1 MNYLFLGVNGG
12 IGKSIFNEIYNKE
25 DIFILTYCSKKPS
38 INKKNIFLFK
48 IDFNK
53 NGDVKNKIYKII
65 KKFKKIDILINNVGN
80 GNPFKSSLETKINEI
95 EQSMR
100 INFYSP
106 LSIILQFLK
115 KSLTE
120 KRMLNIINISTN
132 TIKFYGSNN
141 NLPYLV
147 SKNALEIALLNLSKI
162 YSKKL
167 IKINII
173 RPGLIDSNK
182 RIKIKNYTRKNFLK
196 RQKLVPIGK
205 AGDPEDIANMV
216 NFLISN
222 KSKFIF
228 GQTFT
233 VSGGE

>member
-1 MNYLFLGVNGG
+1 MNYLFMNYLFLGVNGG
-12 IGKSIFNEIYNKE
+12 IGESI
-25 DIFILTYCSKKPS
+25 L
-38 INKKNIFLFK
+38 
-48 IDFNK
+48 
-53 NGDVKNKIYKII
+53 NKISEII
-65 KKFKKIDILINNVGN
+65 KNFKSIDILINSVGN
-80 GNPFKSSLETKINEI
+80 ANPYKSALEMKLNEI

-100 INFYSP
+100 INFYSA
-106 LSIILQFLK
+106 LFIILQVIK
-115 KSLTE
+115 KSI
-120 KRMLNIINISTN
+120 KIKKKLNIINISSN

-147 SKNALEIALLNLSKI
+147 SKNALEVALLNLSKT
-162 YSKKL
+162 YSRKL

-182 RIKIKNYTRKNFLK
+182 KNNLKNYSQKIFLK

-205 AGDPEDIANMV
+205 AGDPEDISNLV

-222 KSKFIF
+222 NSKFII
-228 GQTFT
+228 GQIFT

>member
-1 MNYLFLGVNGG
+1 MNYLLLGVNGG
-12 IGKSIFNEIYNKE
+12 IGKSILNKIYNEE
-25 DIFILTYCSKKPS
+25 DNFILAYNSKRPS
-38 INKKNIFLFK
+38 IKKKNIFLFK

-53 NGDVKNKIYKII
+53 TENIKIKISEII
-65 KKFKKIDILINNVGN
+65 KNFKSIDILINNVGN
-80 GNPFKSSLETKINEI
+80 ANTYKSVLEMKLNEI

-100 INFYSP
+100 INFYSA
-106 LSIILQFLK
+106 LFIILQVIK
-115 KSLTE
+115 KSI
-120 KRMLNIINISTN
+120 KIKKKLNIINISSN

-147 SKNALEIALLNLSKI
+147 SKNALEVALLNLSKT
-162 YSKKL
+162 YSRKL

-182 RIKIKNYTRKNFLK
+182 KNNLKNYSQKIFLK

-205 AGDPEDIANMV
+205 AGDPEDISNLV

-222 KSKFIF
+222 NSKFII
-228 GQTFT
+228 GQIFT

>member
-1 MNYLFLGVNGG
+1 MNHLFLGFNGE
-12 IGKSIFNEIYNKE
+12 IGKSIFNEIYNKK
-25 DIFILTYCSKKPS
+25 DKFILTYNTKKPA

-53 NGDVKNKIYKII
+53 NSDVKIKISKIM
-65 KKFKKIDILINNVGN
+65 KKFEKIDILINNIGN
-80 GNPFKSSLETKINEI
+80 GNPFKSSLELKLGEI

-106 LSIILQFLK
+106 LFIIIQFLK
-115 KSLTE
+115 KSLKE
-120 KRMLNIINISTN
+120 KKKLNIINISTN

-147 SKNALEIALLNLSKI
+147 SKNALEMALLNLSKI

-182 RIKIKNYTRKNFLK
+182 KINVKNYTRKNFLK

-205 AGDPEDIANMV
+205 AGDPEDIANIV

>member
-12 IGKSIFNEIYNKE
+12 IGKSILNKIYNEE
-25 DIFILTYCSKKPS
+25 DNFILIYNSKRPNIK
-38 INKKNIFLFK
+38 KKNIFLFEM
-48 IDFNK
+48 DFNK
-53 NGDVKNKIYKII
+53 TKNIKIKISEII
-65 KKFKKIDILINNVGN
+65 KKFKSIDILINNVGN
-80 GNPFKSSLETKINEI
+80 ANPYKSALEMKLNEI

-100 INFYSP
+100 INFYSA
-106 LSIILQFLK
+106 LFIILQVIK
-115 KSLTE
+115 KSI
-120 KRMLNIINISTN
+120 KIKKKLNIINISSN

-147 SKNALEIALLNLSKI
+147 SKNALEVALLNLSKT
-162 YSKKL
+162 YSRKI

-173 RPGLIDSNK
+173 RPGLIDSN
-182 RIKIKNYTRKNFLK
+182 RKINLKNYSQKIFLK

-205 AGDPEDIANMV
+205 AGDPEDISNLV

-222 KSKFIF
+222 NSKFIF
-228 GQTFT
+228 GQIFT

>member
-1 MNYLFLGVNGG
+1 MNYLLLGVNGG
-12 IGKSIFNEIYNKE
+12 IGKSILNKIYNEE
-25 DIFILTYCSKKPS
+25 DNFILAYNSKRPS
-38 INKKNIFLFK
+38 IKKKNIFLFK

-53 NGDVKNKIYKII
+53 TENIKIKISEII
-65 KKFKKIDILINNVGN
+65 KNFKSIDILINNVGN
-80 GNPFKSSLETKINEI
+80 ANTYKSVLEMKLNEI

-100 INFYSP
+100 INFYSA
-106 LSIILQFLK
+106 LFIILQVIK
-115 KSLTE
+115 KSI
-120 KRMLNIINISTN
+120 KIKKKLNIINISSN

-147 SKNALEIALLNLSKI
+147 SKNALEVALLNLSKT
-162 YSKKL
+162 YSRKL

-182 RIKIKNYTRKNFLK
+182 KNNLKNYSQKIFLK

-205 AGDPEDIANMV
+205 AGDPEDISNLV

-222 KSKFIF
+222 NSKFIF
-228 GQTFT
+228 GQIFT

>member
-1 MNYLFLGVNGG
+1 MNHLFLGFNGE
-12 IGKSIFNEIYNKE
+12 IGKSIFNEIYNKK
-25 DIFILTYCSKKPS
+25 DKFILTYNTKKPA

-53 NGDVKNKIYKII
+53 NSDVKIKISKIM
-65 KKFKKIDILINNVGN
+65 KKFEKIDILINNIGN
-80 GNPFKSSLETKINEI
+80 GNPFKSSLELKLGEI

-106 LSIILQFLK
+106 LFIILEFLK
-115 KSLTE
+115 KSLAE
-120 KRMLNIINISTN
+120 KKKLNIINISTN

-147 SKNALEIALLNLSKI
+147 SKNALEMALLNLSKI

-182 RIKIKNYTRKNFLK
+182 KINVKNYTRKNFLK

-205 AGDPEDIANMV
+205 AGDPEDIANIV

>member
-1 MNYLFLGVNGG
+1 MNYLLLGVNGG
-12 IGKSIFNEIYNKE
+12 IGKSILNKIYNEE
-25 DIFILTYCSKKPS
+25 DNFILAYNSKRPS
-38 INKKNIFLFK
+38 IKKKNIFLFK

-53 NGDVKNKIYKII
+53 TENIKIKISEII
-65 KKFKKIDILINNVGN
+65 KNFKSIDILINNVGN
-80 GNPFKSSLETKINEI
+80 ANTYKSVLEMKLNEI

-100 INFYSP
+100 INFYSA
-106 LSIILQFLK
+106 LFIILQVIK
-115 KSLTE
+115 KSI
-120 KRMLNIINISTN
+120 KIKKKLNIINISSN

-147 SKNALEIALLNLSKI
+147 SKNALEVALLNLSKT
-162 YSKKL
+162 YSRKL

-173 RPGLIDSNK
+173 RPGLIEGNK
-182 RIKIKNYTRKNFLK
+182 KINLKNYSQKIFLK

-205 AGDPEDIANMV
+205 AGDPEDISNLV

-222 KSKFIF
+222 NSKFII
-228 GQTFT
+228 GQIFT

>member
-12 IGKSIFNEIYNKE
+12 IGESI
-25 DIFILTYCSKKPS
+25 L
-38 INKKNIFLFK
+38 
-48 IDFNK
+48 
-53 NGDVKNKIYKII
+53 NKISEII
-65 KKFKKIDILINNVGN
+65 KNFKSIDILINSVGN
-80 GNPFKSSLETKINEI
+80 ANPYKSALEMKLNEI

-100 INFYSP
+100 INFYSA
-106 LSIILQFLK
+106 LFIILQVIK
-115 KSLTE
+115 KSI
-120 KRMLNIINISTN
+120 KIKKKLNIINISSN

-147 SKNALEIALLNLSKI
+147 SKNALEVALLNLSKT
-162 YSKKL
+162 YSRKL

-182 RIKIKNYTRKNFLK
+182 KNNLKNYSQKIFLK

-205 AGDPEDIANMV
+205 AGDPEDISNLV

-222 KSKFIF
+222 NSKFII
-228 GQTFT
+228 GQIFT